1 MQVQRHLCKPCDRT
15 YSEVSALLVRGSWYA
30 REVHRSAIDHWQH
43 LGTSFRR
50 TAEILRSWLGQQE
63 RFLLWRPLDKRAAER
78 EQCYLSASTVH
89 RWTDRAGQVAQAS
102 ISGQLRGVNCSGTVG
117 VDGLWARLR
126 GGAKRVVLQVVD
138 NVSGLI
144 WPPVVVEGEE
154 SEESW
159 QRLFERAQR
168 AGLELSGLRGVTS
181 DGAQGLLAYIRRQL
195 DWVGHQRCVWHL
207 WRSLGR
213 GLSQAAAQAVKVK
226 GLAGEEARLV
236 RKQVRGELLE
246 LVRAVIDAS
255 SYQAGEQ
262 ALALLREHP
271 QGGQLWRFLNERL
284 NNILIHLVDYY
295 QGLQRVAPE
304 WCWRDFRL
312 RLGHGRNQGSET
324 RLERAALVWATYHN
338 FTPAQWRSERK
349 RHYRHPGQSALQVA
363 GVPPGEVS
371 YLDALR
377 V

>member
-1 MQVQRHLCKPCDRT
+1 
-15 YSEVSALLVRGSWYA
+15 
-30 REVHRSAIDHWQH
+30 
-43 LGTSFRR
+43 
-50 TAEILRSWLGQQE
+50 
-63 RFLLWRPLDKRAAER
+63 
-78 EQCYLSASTVH
+78 
-89 RWTDRAGQVAQAS
+89 
-102 ISGQLRGVNCSGTVG
+102 VG

-159 QRLFERAQR
+159 GRLFERAER
-168 AGLELSGLRGVTS
+168 SGLVIERLRGVTS
-181 DGAQGLLAYIRRQL
+181 DGAQGLLAYLRRSL
-195 DWVGHQRCVWHL
+195 DWVGRQRCIWHL

-213 GLSQAAAQAVKVK
+213 ELGRAAAQAAE
-226 GLAGEEARLV
+226 GLAKEAARSV
-236 RKQVRGELLE
+236 REQVRGELTA
-246 LVRAVIDAS
+246 LVRAVINAAS
-255 SYQAGEQ
+255 YPAAEQ
-262 ALALLREHP
+262 ALVALREHP
-271 QGGQLWRFLNERL
+271 QGGRVWRLLNERL
-284 NNILIHLVDYY
+284 DQILIHLVDYY
-295 QGLQRVAPE
+295 QGLQRVSPE

-312 RLGHGRNQGSET
+312 RLSRGRNHGST
-324 RLERAALVWATYHN
+324 IRLERAALVWAIYHN